1 MSAIARTIRATAFA
15 AALVPL
21 AAIPAARAQPIS
33 WWDVLSPDRLALSL
47 MQVGVAMARTQLD
60 LRYSDMSVNMLSNR
74 ITVTDLQVWPLPEW
88 DPDANCEVTIDRL
101 VLSGLPLDQT
111 VETRA
116 RLSAYGITV
125 PAICLPPEARGLL
138 FAARLQEISVPHL
151 GVDLSYDMASAAA
164 RIRVGGVLD
173 GIAAFD
179 LSGDFSYLWF
189 DGRDDMNDP
198 DPVFELRSAS
208 LSLENLGG
216 WETASA
222 LIPPVLSNP
231 EQAAPMITEIL
242 TSVLRDLNRKGNAET
257 PIPLTPAQNAL
268 IASATETW
276 AGFLAKPQ
284 RIVLETD
291 IPPEAPVFLDLQYY
305 EDDPSAV
312 FEDLKPRFSL
322 TPATARAALPR
333 GLLLA
338 ALGDEAENLSAAEM
352 LRVGRAL
359 ATGKGAPRNLNA
371 GTRILTDLAD
381 AGNAEAALALSEVL
395 EPREPGL
402 SYLWALRAGAA
413 GLTGATARL
422 DRLEGVLPLGRV
434 LEIQTEATKDASHPV
449 EALSS
454 IAAIKAQAR
463 ARLTGRGQERSY
475 GIAAMWA
482 MLAAATGDAEA
493 ADMLDEIDQR
503 VRFAS
508 PEDAATW
515 AEVER
520 RASSLALDV
529 WLSRDL
535 PAVLGDVR

>member
-1 MSAIARTIRATAFA
+1 MPAPTRTALTLA
-15 AALVPL
+15 AALATLAVPT
-21 AAIPAARAQPIS
+21 ARAQPIS

-47 MQVGVAMARTQLD
+47 MQVGVAMVRTQVD
-60 LRYSDMSVNMLSNR
+60 LKYSDMSVNVLSNR
-74 ITVTDLQVWPLPEW
+74 ITVTDLQLWPLPEW
-88 DPDANCEVTIDRL
+88 DQNGDCEVTVDRL
-101 VLSGLPLDQT
+101 VLSGLPLN
-111 VETRA
+111 ETLKA
-116 RLSAYGITV
+116 QAKLSAYGITV
-125 PAICLPPEARGLL
+125 PATCLPPEARGML
-138 FAARLQEISVPHL
+138 FAARLREISVPYL
-151 GVDLSYDMASAAA
+151 GIETTYDMASAAA
-164 RIRVGGVLD
+164 QIRAGGVLD

-179 LSGDFSYLWF
+179 ISGDFSYLWF
-189 DGRDDMNDP
+189 DGRNSMDNP
-198 DPVFELRSAS
+198 DPVFELRSAT

-216 WETASA
+216 WEIASG
-222 LIPPVLSNP
+222 LIPPALSDP
-231 EQAAPMITEIL
+231 ESAAPMITEIL
-242 TSVLRDLNRKGNAET
+242 TSVLTDLNREGSAEAAT
-257 PIPLTPAQNAL
+257 ALTRAQNAL
-268 IASATETW
+268 IASATDTW

-284 RIVLETD
+284 RIVLETG
-291 IPPEAPVFLDLQYY
+291 IAPEAPVFLDLKFY
-305 EDDPSAV
+305 EDNPSAA
-312 FEDLKPRFSL
+312 FEDLKPQFSL
-322 TPATARAALPR
+322 TPATARATLPK

-338 ALGDEAENLSAAEM
+338 ALGDEAENLSPEEM

-371 GTRILTDLAD
+371 GTQILTDLAD
-381 AGNAEAALALSEVL
+381 TGNAEAALALSDVL

-413 GLTGATARL
+413 GLAGATARL

-463 ARLTGRGQERSY
+463 ARLTGRGQARSY

-493 ADMLDEIDQR
+493 ADMLVEIDQR

-508 PEDAATW
+508 PEDTATW

-520 RASSLALDV
+520 RAASLALDV

-535 PAVLGDVR
+535 PAMLGDVR